1 MSHPWRK
8 SSRAA
13 LRLGRKRPWQNL
25 LRAGSKQNHPGGFL
39 RLTIIVGFIVGFI
52 RLDLIVY
59 IEYIEYTAK
68 KLVKTRKTPKKLH
81 SRGKILR
88 P

>member
-1 MSHPWRK
+1 M
-8 SSRAA
+8 
-13 LRLGRKRPWQNL
+13 
-25 LRAGSKQNHPGGFL
+25 

-52 RLDLIVY
+52 RLDVIVY